1 MKLDFEKDVVVD
13 TDDRVL
19 EDNYLEC
26 DGIYNYYA
34 VIGDDEFTIDF
45 YVEVILD
52 DDCYEYE
59 TEQDEDDYYGEPYI
73 SYIEILDT
81 ELKDYEIYD
90 AKGKKVD
97 KEVLMNAYDMTE
109 KDFND
114 LVSYCKANISF

>member
-1 MKLDFEKDVVVD
+1 MKLDFAKDVVVD
-13 TDDRVL
+13 TDERVT

-114 LVSYCKANISF
+114 LVFYCKANISF

>member
-1 MKLDFEKDVVVD
+1 MKLDFAKDVVVD
-13 TDDRVL
+13 TDERVT